1 VAIAATRW
9 RTKMTRAGLA
19 LTGASRPSLPVGE
32 KSVESRGKGI
42 SGVRVCFTR
51 WRQTPRWEPARC
63 MVALSRW
70 ERHRTRVYWESG
82 PGVRR
87 AMRGIGSEE
96 PCALNAALSARKRRT
111 RKSGAQMAWLRSGC
125 VGRRNGKPK
134 IDIGQSFGEAARS
147 KR

>member
-1 VAIAATRW
+1 MAIAAIRW
-9 RTKMTRAGLA
+9 RTKVTRARLA

-32 KSVESRGKGI
+32 RVWNRAVRNKSAVCGCSLPLATGR
-42 SGVRVCFTR
+42 VRPT
-51 WRQTPRWEPARC
+51 AD
-63 MVALSRW
+63 W
-70 ERHRTRVYWESG
+70 ERHRTRVYWQSG

-87 AMRGIGSEE
+87 AMQGIGSEE